1 MRRRRLLR
9 VRDRRRSPRELPR
22 PSIAWASDS
31 SPSWFPTRGDRRPPL
46 GVDGDGADDS
56 RIEATESDPGFTLSL
71 GGPDVGGPD
80 VGGPDVGGSDAGG
93 ADPEGRDGG
102 GPNAGGPGAFGAPM
116 RSSRS
121 LSPSSCDDA
130 LRRSRRGGPGSP
142 LYGSLPVMA
151 DHPTDGYIGII
162 IMTGGPRRG
171 TESETRMVMHLS
183 NNDDCLN

>member
-22 PSIAWASDS
+22 PSIASASDS
-31 SPSWFPTRGDRRPPL
+31 SPPWFPTRGDRRPPL
-46 GVDGDGADDS
+46 GVDGDGADVS
-56 RIEATESDPGFTLSL
+56 RIDATESDPGFSLSL
-71 GGPDVGGPD
+71 GGPDA
-80 VGGPDVGGSDAGG
+80 GGSDAGG

-116 RSSRS
+116 RSSRA

-171 TESETRMVMHLS
+171 TENETRMVMHLS